1 MKYVKSELSRTFNR
15 RSFLAGASAAAGLFF
30 IPRSVFADSP
40 DDVVLRAAVTSDV
53 HYNGSP
59 DAPEVQRFEGAMKF
73 MYEYSAS
80 QPYKNFDA
88 LLVGGDMSNNGK

>member
-1 MKYVKSELSRTFNR
+1 MTNKSHNSPMFSR
-15 RSFLAGASAAAGLFF
+15 RSFLAAAGASAGLFF

-59 DAPEVQRFEGAMKF
+59 DAPEVKRFEGAMKF
-73 MYEYSAS
+73 MYEYSAE

-88 LLVGGDMSNNGK
+88 LLVGG